1 MSASNSDP
9 EHFRSRL
16 HHAHTHELY
25 ELLFDV
31 RAQLFSE
38 TDAGVLSPTAET
50 DLRILELA
58 KLYRAVWGEA
68 AVRGS
73 NWRAPDGS
81 GHAGALYLHVG
92 AAPLGA
98 ITVADILSLVTQQRP
113 SLKVGTIKQ
122 LNGQLRLRFME
133 HFH

>member
-1 MSASNSDP
+1 MSASKGDP

-31 RAQLFSE
+31 RTQLFSE
-38 TDAGVLSPTAET
+38 IDAGVLSPSAEA

-68 AVRGS
+68 EARV
-73 NWRAPDGS
+73 
-81 GHAGALYLHVG
+81 
-92 AAPLGA
+92 
-98 ITVADILSLVTQQRP
+98 
-113 SLKVGTIKQ
+113 
-122 LNGQLRLRFME
+122 FE
-133 HFH
+133 